1 MRLAVTDC
9 VTGDAAGEMVADREA
24 LRDCDRDGDAARLRD
39 NVAEADL
46 DGGNGVAARERV
58 LVSVD
63 DTAVLIVDKEPPAV
77 NDDVAVALLVA
88 ELLPVPELVAVEL
101 KVKPELNVAV
111 ALDDADD
118 VADDDADTPDVD
130 DDVAVALLV
139 AELLNV

>member
-63 DTAVLIVDKEPPAV
+63 DATTPLDAEMLGVLRRVEELVRVELNENPDDIVV
-77 NDDVAVALLVA
+77 VALAVDELVD
-88 ELLPVPELVAVEL
+88 ELVAVEL
-101 KVKPELNVAV
+101 KV
-111 ALDDADD
+111 
-118 VADDDADTPDVD
+118 
-130 DDVAVALLV
+130 
-139 AELLNV
+139 

>member
-1 MRLAVTDC
+1 VRLAVTDC

-63 DTAVLIVDKEPPAV
+63 DAAALLDAEIIGVFRPVEELVGVELNENPDDIVV
-77 NDDVAVALLVA
+77 VALA
-88 ELLPVPELVAVEL
+88 EDELVDEL
-101 KVKPELNVAV
+101 VGVALNV
-111 ALDDADD
+111 
-118 VADDDADTPDVD
+118 
-130 DDVAVALLV
+130 
-139 AELLNV
+139 